1 MKWRDINNDLAPQ
14 IDVAWEC
21 KYEKLLGS
29 VTINL
34 DSHDPYEI
42 MEAFNKAY
50 EYCKDDCHVALVYDG
65 RIYSIVIDQVY

>member
-34 DSHDPYEI
+34 DS
-42 MEAFNKAY
+42 
-50 EYCKDDCHVALVYDG
+50 
-65 RIYSIVIDQVY
+65 